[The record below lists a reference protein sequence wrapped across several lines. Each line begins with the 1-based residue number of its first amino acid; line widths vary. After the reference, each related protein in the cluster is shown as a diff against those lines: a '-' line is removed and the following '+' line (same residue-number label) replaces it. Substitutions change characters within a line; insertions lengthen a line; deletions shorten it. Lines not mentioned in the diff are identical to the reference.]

1 MAKADDSM
9 NVAMQLGALLAGED
23 ACHLT
28 YDGDAIRAYIAKHVR
43 PDDMEFG
50 TMLDTMVG
58 GQRIEIRNMGRSEL
72 IAFCTQTERAA
83 KANGFMSPQ

>member
-1 MAKADDSM
+1 
-9 NVAMQLGALLAGED
+9 
-23 ACHLT
+23 
-28 YDGDAIRAYIAKHVR
+28 
-43 PDDMEFG
+43 MEFG